1 TATNGN
7 EGLNKLK
14 ETVPDIVISDVMM
27 PEMNGIEFCKK
38 VKSDVRTSH
47 IPFILLTARTPAM
60 YKIEGF
66 ETGADDY
73 ITKPFSMDVLE
84 ARINNLI
91 ASRKKI
97 IAQYKTELN
106 TQPQNVDIT
115 SPDEIFLAK
124 VMDFIENNL
133 SEPALNVEKM
143 AKEVG

>member
-1 TATNGN
+1 
-7 EGLNKLK
+7 
-14 ETVPDIVISDVMM
+14 
-27 PEMNGIEFCKK
+27 
-38 VKSDVRTSH
+38 
-47 IPFILLTARTPAM
+47 AM

-124 VMDFIENNL
+124 VMDFIEQNL
-133 SEPALNVEKM
+133 SEPVLNVEEM
-143 AKEVG
+143 AKEVGMGRNTLYRKIKSLTGKTAIEFIRSVRIKRAAQLLKQNKINVSEVAYRVGFTDVS